1 MSFAWKC
8 YKKLKKACFVTME
21 PNFLRIQYTKFSSF
35 SFSLGFDL
43 CLKQS
48 HCMLMVHVVAI
59 RV

>member
-1 MSFAWKC
+1 MEM
-8 YKKLKKACFVTME
+8 LQEIKKACFVTME
-21 PNFLRIQYTKFSSF
+21 PNFCVYNTPNSALF

>member
-1 MSFAWKC
+1 
-8 YKKLKKACFVTME
+8 ME
-21 PNFLRIQYTKFSSF
+21 MLQEIKSLLCNDGTELLRIQYTKFSSF

>member
-1 MSFAWKC
+1 MEMLQEI
-8 YKKLKKACFVTME
+8 KKPCFDTME
-21 PNFLRIQYTKFSSF
+21 PNFLRIQYTIFSSF

>member
-1 MSFAWKC
+1 MEMLQEI
-8 YKKLKKACFVTME
+8 KKPCFVTME
-21 PNFLRIQYTKFSSF
+21 PNFLRIQYTIFSSF